1 MKLQEKRSNKISTE
15 SFEIMGSSIDDHRLE
30 SKVALV
36 TGSSRGIGRAIA
48 LSMAAAGADVAVH
61 YVSQM
66 QNANEVSIQIKEFGK
81 RSIVVKGDVASKSD
95 VDNIVEKINRDLGP
109 IDILVNNAAAHLA
122 GVPFW
127 ETKESDWDRLFA
139 VNVKGQ
145 LFTAQAVA
153 SSMID
158 RRSGV
163 ILNLSSLGSS
173 ATLPGYSAYTSSK
186 GAVEA
191 MTRAMAV
198 ELAPYN
204 VRVNALSP
212 GHIDTPENV
221 SDITETPEREKRYQ
235 DRIAL
240 GRLGTMGEIGR
251 TAVSLVSEDS
261 SYITGQVIQAD
272 GGINIWQGPIR

>member
-1 MKLQEKRSNKISTE
+1 MASRIGDQ
-15 SFEIMGSSIDDHRLE
+15 RLE

-48 LSMAAAGADVAVH
+48 LSLAMAGADVAVH
-61 YVSQM
+61 YVSKA
-66 QNANEVSIQIKEFGK
+66 QNAQDVCREIKELGK
-81 RSIVVKGDVASKSD
+81 RSIVVKGDVASKNS
-95 VDNIVEKINRDLGP
+95 VHALVEQTNRELGP
-109 IDILVNNAAAHLA
+109 IDILVNNAAAHLV
-122 GVPFW
+122 GVSFW

-145 LFTAQAVA
+145 LFAAQAVA
-153 SSMID
+153 SSMME
-158 RRSGV
+158 RHSGV

-173 ATLPGYSAYTSSK
+173 VTLPGYAAYTSSK

-221 SDITETPEREKRYQ
+221 ADITETPERERRYR

-240 GRLGTMGEIGR
+240 GRVGTMNEIGQ
-251 TAVSLVSEDS
+251 TAVFLVSEDS